1 MKKYIFLFLS
11 FLNFLITSQ
20 LYSYYGI
27 SVSIVNQRHSF
38 YRNENIT
45 LTAKIVNTSSSK
57 IDNINVAISIH
68 PVNPDITK
76 LADYSGYKY
85 SQETLNLL
93 PELVKTISLKK
104 DKFKLVDYKLK
115 CSLLKEGAYYLEVT
129 AASENMTIKH
139 KYNLYISQPPN
150 NQRLPVFLWG
160 NNAHLMNW
168 AINHG
173 FNEVQIGDIEWPL
186 TKSDS
191 TVSIYNRI
199 FEDAIRKKVDVG
211 MYFWTFNPKR
221 YKGHPEVN
229 ATHKK
234 SMGKQSI
241 DGMWT
246 EEICLREP
254 YVMEYSKSITQSAM
268 NLFKKYPS
276 LNDVLIN
283 SEYIAIPCFSDNC
296 TNLMK
301 EETGLDLYNYNV
313 NPLNPPKT
321 EAEVKE
327 LGLPTK
333 FKRTIPINGIIE
345 DDNPFYK
352 YYLWWWK
359 KGLGDVPLNKGIA
372 KIIKNSRTDVMTWN
386 DPLRLAPVYGRK
398 ENLEGIST
406 WIYTHPDPKYMGY
419 IELMLTAAKPENK
432 KIIPS
437 VTLWEY
443 ENWLAPTDSGT
454 VIIPVDVFKENNWL
468 ALSYRPDALLNY
480 VPGPFLPTIDID
492 SFHRDNKTFEAMTW
506 MSENVY
512 KPYGAFI
519 LQMKRTQHQAAMLV
533 SAASFLYSE
542 VDRGEFPNKS
552 IFPFYSLLMMSHIP
566 TEIIY
571 DETITKYGLEQY
583 DILFLHQTET
593 LTRSVYEKIK
603 AFEKRGGIVVADNYL
618 RADLHVDYKI
628 DFNLEHRKK
637 QLADLIL
644 QGKGVT
650 ADEDKMLMTKYSN
663 ALRDNLDS
671 KVKKYIDSKS
681 SEVIFN
687 VLENGPVKYIFMV
700 NDKRT
705 YDDRFGKWKT
715 MHTKGVPQNVE
726 AEINYTSNIPPTL
739 YDVRNHN
746 IIPTKNING
755 KLKFSQKLK
764 AADAAIIAV
773 YPNPISN
780 IKIELSESTKRGKTT
795 SINISVF
802 DSKGKSY
809 GTQPLY
815 IRVTAVG
822 DMATPYTDYYATNN
836 GNLKLDILPALN
848 QPKGTWRVEVTDL
861 TSGISTY
868 KNFKVH

>member
-11 FLNFLITSQ
+11 FLNFLITGT
-20 LYSYYGI
+20 LYSFNGI
-27 SVSIVNQRHSF
+27 NVSVINQRHNF

-57 IDNINVAISIH
+57 IDNINITISIH
-68 PVNPDITK
+68 PTNPDITK

-85 SQETLNLL
+85 SQETLTLL

-104 DKFKLVDYKLK
+104 DEFKLVDYKLK

-129 AASENMTIKH
+129 AVSQKKTIEH

-150 NQRLPVFLWG
+150 NQRFPVFLWG
-160 NNAHLMNW
+160 NNAHLMDW

-186 TKSDS
+186 NKSDS

-199 FEDAIRKKVDVG
+199 FEDAIRKKVNVG

-229 ATHKK
+229 ATHRK

-254 YVMEYSKSITQSAM
+254 YVMEYSKNITQSAM

-301 EETGLDLYNYNV
+301 KETGLDLYKYDV

-321 EAEVKE
+321 ESDVKE
-327 LGLPTK
+327 LGLPANFVKTL
-333 FKRTIPINGIIE
+333 PVNGIIE

-352 YYLWWWK
+352 YYMWWWK
-359 KGLGDVPLNKGIA
+359 KGLGDVPLNRSIA
-372 KIIKNSRTDVMTWN
+372 KIIKENKPDVMTWN

-398 ENLEGIST
+398 ESLEGIST

-480 VPGPFLPTIDID
+480 IPGTFLPTIDID

-506 MSENVY
+506 MSENIY
-512 KPYGAFI
+512 KPYGPFI
-519 LQMKRTQHQAAMLV
+519 LKMKRTQHKAAMLV

-552 IFPFYSLLMMSHIP
+552 IFPFYSLLMMAHIP

-628 DFNLEHRKK
+628 DFNLNHRKK

-650 ADEDKMLMTKYSN
+650 ADEDKILMTKYSN

-671 KVKKYIDSKS
+671 KVKKYINSKS

-687 VLENGPVKYIFMV
+687 VLKNGPVKYIFMV

-715 MHTKGVPQNVE
+715 MHTKGVKQVVE
-726 AEINYTSNIPPTL
+726 SSLNYEGKEPPIL
-739 YDVRNHN
+739 YDVRTHS
-746 IIPTKNING
+746 IIPTKKEDGVYKFIR
-755 KLKFSQKLK
+755 KLN
-764 AADAAIIAV
+764 AADGTIIAV
-773 YPNPISN
+773 YPYAISKIN
-780 IKIELSESTKRGKTT
+780 IDLPANIKRGKKAT
-795 SINISVF
+795 INISVI
-802 DSKGKSY
+802 DSKGNTY

-815 IRVTAVG
+815 IKVTALG
-822 DMATPYTDYYATNN
+822 DFNTVYTNYYATNKGKFSLN
-836 GNLKLDILPALN
+836 ISPALN
-848 QPKGTWRVEVTDL
+848 DLKGTWKIEISDL
-861 TSGISTY
+861 TSGIRTS
-868 KNFKVH
+868 KNFIVK

>member
-1 MKKYIFLFLS
+1 M
-11 FLNFLITSQ
+11 
-20 LYSYYGI
+20 
-27 SVSIVNQRHSF
+27 
-38 YRNENIT
+38 
-45 LTAKIVNTSSSK
+45 
-57 IDNINVAISIH
+57 
-68 PVNPDITK
+68 
-76 LADYSGYKY
+76 
-85 SQETLNLL
+85 NLL

-150 NQRLPVFLWG
+150 NQRFPVFLWG

-268 NLFKKYPS
+268 NLFNKYPS

-321 EAEVKE
+321 EAEVEE

-372 KIIKNSRTDVMTWN
+372 KIIKNSRTDVMT
-386 DPLRLAPVYGRK
+386 
-398 ENLEGIST
+398 
-406 WIYTHPDPKYMGY
+406 
-419 IELMLTAAKPENK
+419 
-432 KIIPS
+432 
-437 VTLWEY
+437 
-443 ENWLAPTDSGT
+443 
-454 VIIPVDVFKENNWL
+454 
-468 ALSYRPDALLNY
+468 
-480 VPGPFLPTIDID
+480 
-492 SFHRDNKTFEAMTW
+492 
-506 MSENVY
+506 
-512 KPYGAFI
+512 
-519 LQMKRTQHQAAMLV
+519 
-533 SAASFLYSE
+533 
-542 VDRGEFPNKS
+542 
-552 IFPFYSLLMMSHIP
+552 
-566 TEIIY
+566 
-571 DETITKYGLEQY
+571 
-583 DILFLHQTET
+583 
-593 LTRSVYEKIK
+593 
-603 AFEKRGGIVVADNYL
+603 
-618 RADLHVDYKI
+618 
-628 DFNLEHRKK
+628 
-637 QLADLIL
+637 
-644 QGKGVT
+644 
-650 ADEDKMLMTKYSN
+650 
-663 ALRDNLDS
+663 
-671 KVKKYIDSKS
+671 
-681 SEVIFN
+681 
-687 VLENGPVKYIFMV
+687 
-700 NDKRT
+700 
-705 YDDRFGKWKT
+705 
-715 MHTKGVPQNVE
+715 
-726 AEINYTSNIPPTL
+726 
-739 YDVRNHN
+739 
-746 IIPTKNING
+746 
-755 KLKFSQKLK
+755 
-764 AADAAIIAV
+764 
-773 YPNPISN
+773 
-780 IKIELSESTKRGKTT
+780 
-795 SINISVF
+795 
-802 DSKGKSY
+802 
-809 GTQPLY
+809 
-815 IRVTAVG
+815 
-822 DMATPYTDYYATNN
+822 
-836 GNLKLDILPALN
+836 
-848 QPKGTWRVEVTDL
+848 
-861 TSGISTY
+861 
-868 KNFKVH
+868 